1 MRSVRQIT
9 VWMPV
14 DLAERIDRA
23 IADRASDPLGGRATR
38 HSFVVAA
45 VRKAV
50 EDLDGAV
57 DGAVDGVRR

>member
-23 IADRASDPLGGRATR
+23 LAERVSDPLGGRATR
-38 HSFVVAA
+38 HSFVIAA
-45 VRKAV
+45 VRKAI
-50 EDLDGAV
+50 EELDGS
-57 DGAVDGVRR
+57 VDGVRR